1 MNKLIV
7 LMILLLPGVVIG
19 QTPDT
24 KTAKTK
30 TAKTKIGI
38 KAGLN
43 FSNITKASSINAQS
57 RSGFMAGA
65 FIAVPSRGIVGYRS
79 EIIFSKQGYDYKT
92 GKTSGSVDLN
102 YILLPQLMCI
112 NITKYVQLQ
121 AGGQL
126 AFLVGGKI
134 DSTSLSSFSFTPS
147 FPSISAFPSIP
158 KKMMDHYNKVDYG
171 AVGGIEIYPF
181 AGLLIGARYN
191 ISLGN
196 LYKGNGGAPDHNFIP
211 KADVKN
217 NVLQLFVG
225 YKF

>member
-7 LMILLLPGVVIG
+7 VMILLLPAVVIG
-19 QTPDT
+19 QTPD
-24 KTAKTK
+24 TK

-65 FIAVPSRGIVGYRS
+65 FIAAPSRGIVGYRS

-92 GKTSGSVDLN
+92 GQTSGSVDLN

-134 DSTSLSSFSFTPS
+134 DSAPS
-147 FPSISAFPSIP
+147 PSSIP
-158 KKMMDHYNKVDYG
+158 SLQKKMMDYYNKVDYG
-171 AVGGIEIYPF
+171 AAGGIEVYPF

-196 LYKGNGGAPDHNFIP
+196 LYKSNGGASYPDFIP
-211 KADVKN
+211 KVDVKN

>member
-1 MNKLIV
+1 MNKLYCV
-7 LMILLLPGVVIG
+7 MLLLLPVVVIG

-24 KTAKTK
+24 KVE
-30 TAKTKIGI
+30 KTKIGI
-38 KAGLN
+38 KAGFN
-43 FSNITKASSINAQS
+43 FSNITKASSIGAQS

-65 FIAVPSRGIVGYRS
+65 FIATPSRGIVGYRS

-92 GKTSGSVDLN
+92 GQTSGSVDLN

-134 DSTSLSSFSFTPS
+134 DSVPNPSSVPNFQ
-147 FPSISAFPSIP
+147 
-158 KKMMDHYNKVDYG
+158 KKMMDYYNKVDYG
-171 AVGGIEIYPF
+171 AAGGIEIYPF
-181 AGLLIGARYN
+181 AGLLVGARYN

-196 LYKGNGGAPDHNFIP
+196 LYKSNAGAPNPNFIP
-211 KADVKN
+211 KVDMKN

-225 YKF
+225 YRF

>member
-1 MNKLIV
+1 MNKLIAV
-7 LMILLLPGVVIG
+7 MILLLPVLCIG

-24 KTAKTK
+24 KAAKK
-30 TAKTKIGI
+30 KIGI

-43 FSNITKASSINAQS
+43 FSNITKAASINAQS

-65 FIAVPSRGIVGYRS
+65 FIALPSRGIMGYRS

-92 GKTSGSVDLN
+92 GQTTGSVDLN

-134 DSTSLSSFSFTPS
+134 DSASLSSLPS
-147 FPSISAFPSIP
+147 FPSVPSLP
-158 KKMMDHYNKVDYG
+158 FQKKMMDYYNKVDYG
-171 AVGGIEIYPF
+171 AAGGIEVYPF

-196 LYKGNGGAPDHNFIP
+196 LYKGDAGDPNPNFIP
-211 KADVKN
+211 KVDVKN

>member
-7 LMILLLPGVVIG
+7 VMILLLPGVVIG

-24 KTAKTK
+24 MTAKM
-30 TAKTKIGI
+30 KIGI

-43 FSNITKASSINAQS
+43 FSNITKAASINAQS

-65 FIAVPSRGIVGYRS
+65 FIAVPSRGIMGYRS

-92 GKTSGSVDLN
+92 GRTTGSVDLN

-126 AFLVGGKI
+126 AILVGGKI
-134 DSTSLSSFSFTPS
+134 DSSLSPS
-147 FPSISAFPSIP
+147 SVPALQ
-158 KKMMDHYNKVDYG
+158 KKMMDYYNKVDYG
-171 AVGGIEIYPF
+171 AAGGIEVYPF

-196 LYKGNGGAPDHNFIP
+196 LYKGDAGAPNPNFIP
-211 KADVKN
+211 KVDVKN

>member
-1 MNKLIV
+1 MNKLIAV
-7 LMILLLPGVVIG
+7 MILLLPVLCIG

-24 KTAKTK
+24 KAVKK
-30 TAKTKIGI
+30 KIGI

-43 FSNITKASSINAQS
+43 FSNITKAASINAQS

-65 FIAVPSRGIVGYRS
+65 FIALPSRGIMGYRS

-92 GKTSGSVDLN
+92 GQTTGSVDLN

-134 DSTSLSSFSFTPS
+134 DSSLSPS
-147 FPSISAFPSIP
+147 SVPALQ
-158 KKMMDHYNKVDYG
+158 KKMMDYYNKVDYG
-171 AVGGIEIYPF
+171 AAGGIEVYPF

-196 LYKGNGGAPDHNFIP
+196 LYKGDAGASNPNFIP
-211 KADVKN
+211 KVDVKN